1 MKRTNQHPPRPTCRA
16 CHAGLA
22 AMIASASIAIA
33 GCSSAPAQ
41 DPSTRK
47 IPDEVQYELDKQFV
61 REPLVDQAKQA
72 VLRERTLYDLHFEP
86 NSARLTSVGRRD
98 LAILA
103 ESLQTD
109 GGMISVQ
116 RGTADAKLY
125 QARISEVRARLV
137 ASGIRADRFAIDDGP
152 AGGSGVSTAEAL
164 VVRKEM
170 RKTPL
175 PSETGQ
181 VLDPR
186 AGTAGAGNK
195 QMGGTPQ

>member
-1 MKRTNQHPPRPTCRA
+1 
-16 CHAGLA
+16 
-22 AMIASASIAIA
+22 MIASASIAIA